1 MNYSYLDLLVKFKEK
16 KVEKAGQEFV
26 QYLMEKYSA
35 SEPLY
40 DLVIDWQ
47 PYFIKED
54 MEQLQEW
61 LQTIDDTIK
70 EDE

>member
-16 KVEKAGQEFV
+16 KVKKDGPEFI

-35 SEPLY
+35 SEPLH
-40 DLVIDWQ
+40 DLVTDWQ

-54 MEQLQEW
+54 MEQLREW
-61 LQTIDDTIK
+61 IQIIDDTIK